1 MNENLKSQLQAA
13 IERILTDDVSSQ
25 NQLAA
30 QIGISPATIIA
41 VRKGDWQSVSAKML
55 NRLRAFFNIDS
66 WQIRSTTNFQKITSA
81 CKDAADNRRMI
92 AIAGYSGAGKTTALR
107 HYARSNAES
116 FYMLGTVLMTK
127 KSFMKSLQQSLGLQ
141 EASNIQEA
149 MDSVVGRLNQCNTG
163 LLIIDDAGKLSETI
177 LRLIQ
182 VIYDRTEYQAGIVLA
197 GTEYLKQVIDK
208 NASRNKNGF
217 RELKRRIAFWQ
228 PMYRPTASIIET
240 ICKDYDITSEHSIRY
255 IFENTH
261 DYGTLRNL
269 IQNAIQARDIKN
281 IDIDREVL
289 ESLSVGDHFYTVA
302 NN

>member
-1 MNENLKSQLQAA
+1 MNENLKSQLQSA
-13 IERILTDDVSSQ
+13 IEQVLADDKTSQ

-41 VRKGDWQSVSAKML
+41 VRKGDWQNVSAKML
-55 NRLRAFFNIDS
+55 NRLRAYFNIDS
-66 WQIRSTTNFQKITSA
+66 WQIRQTTNFQKISSV

-107 HYARSNAES
+107 HYARANAES

-127 KSFMKSLQQSLGLQ
+127 KSFMRDLQQSLGLQ

-149 MDSVVGRLNQCNTG
+149 MDSVVGRLNQCNSG

-182 VIYDRTEYQAGIVLA
+182 IIYDRTEYQAGIVLA
-197 GTEYLKQVIDK
+197 GTEYLKVIIDK

-228 PMYRPTASIIET
+228 PMYRPSSTVIEA
-240 ICKDYDITSEHSIRY
+240 ICRDYGIEDQHSIRY

-269 IQNAIQARDIKN
+269 IQNAVQAREVKN
-281 IDIDREVL
+281 LEIDREVL
-289 ESLSVGDHFYTVA
+289 ESLSVGDHFYSIA
-302 NN
+302 QS